1 MYLSDV
7 YTVSA
12 NLCGIPAISIP
23 CGFSKENLPIGL
35 QIMAKPFAEEML
47 FRIAYTYEQCTQWH
61 KQKVTL

>member
-12 NLCGIPAISIP
+12 NLSGIPAISVP

-35 QIMAKPFAEEML
+35 HIVAKPFAEEML
-47 FRIAYTYEQCTQWH
+47 FRIAHTYEQNTEWH
-61 KQKVTL
+61 KKRVEL